1 MNITLLTGR
10 LCERAGGLYRAIVDL
25 GNSLS
30 RSVGL
35 HVTLKC
41 LRDPTGDPIQESQG
55 LKVEIFESS
64 PLAGGFGFS
73 ACLRKAVLSDQA
85 DVLHVHGLWTYPS
98 IICNEWYFLKRRPYI
113 VSPHGMLDAWALRQ
127 SRSRKFLA
135 TALYQRKC
143 LARAACIHALTEQE
157 LNAIRD
163 FGVRTAVLVQPNG
176 VELLTEDEL
185 LRANRERRLS
195 NYRSLLFLGRLH
207 PKKGIIELLDGWYLA
222 KKRGMPNNW
231 RLVVC
236 GWKEGEYKTCIE
248 LKIHERRLHES
259 VELRDGVTGAGKLA
273 LLENAHAFVLPSYSE
288 GLPIAVLEAWAHGL
302 PVIMTPQCNLPAGF
316 AERAALRCSL
326 DPEDI
331 ARAIFELTSLS
342 DSARELIGAKG
353 HGLVHRNY
361 NSNSAA
367 QSLLETYQWALG
379 QSPAPKNVFV

>member
-1 MNITLLTGR
+1 
-10 LCERAGGLYRAIVDL
+10 
-25 GNSLS
+25 
-30 RSVGL
+30 
-35 HVTLKC
+35 
-41 LRDPTGDPIQESQG
+41 
-55 LKVEIFESS
+55 
-64 PLAGGFGFS
+64 
-73 ACLRKAVLSDQA
+73 
-85 DVLHVHGLWTYPS
+85 
-98 IICNEWYFLKRRPYI
+98 
-113 VSPHGMLDAWALRQ
+113 MLDAWALRQ